1 MQTIKKTLNRQF
13 SFHIWGLRWWGD
25 GVLDRIGCSGIDPY
39 WRFCWQVIINGF
51 WDIQIHLINYRAK
64 LKPTVKLGNGLEVGC
79 VNNSRSLK
87 QDKEIFFKL
96 SLDQEYSIHPVISV
110 VISEIILQFLFK
122 NATTKRDVTMQSPF
136 ILFKQR

>member
-1 MQTIKKTLNRQF
+1 
-13 SFHIWGLRWWGD
+13 
-25 GVLDRIGCSGIDPY
+25 
-39 WRFCWQVIINGF
+39 
-51 WDIQIHLINYRAK
+51 
-64 LKPTVKLGNGLEVGC
+64 VGC

-122 NATTKRDVTMQSPF
+122 NATTKRKSIRHNMISIAATAAL
-136 ILFKQR
+136 ILLIKYQ